1 MSCFCLAVL
10 KILSLSLA
18 FNSLIVKFLS
28 VNLFGFSYLE
38 FIEGFG
44 FVDLYISSNLRSH
57 YFFKYSIQI
66 FKDSSHPFLTL
77 RMFMLVCLMV
87 SHWSFRLCSVF
98 FILFLL
104 CFSDSV
110 IHLPRLCVHW
120 FFFLLKSTVKLL

>member
-1 MSCFCLAVL
+1 MNCFCLAVL

-18 FNSLIVKFLS
+18 FNSLIVKLLS

-44 FVDLYISSNLRSH
+44 FVDLYISSNLRIH
-57 YFFKYSIQI
+57 YFFRYSIQI
-66 FKDSSHPFLTL
+66 VKDSSHLFLTL
-77 RMFMLVCLMV
+77 RMCMLVCLMV

-104 CFSDSV
+104 CSSDSV
-110 IHLPRLCVHW
+110 IHLPHLCIHW